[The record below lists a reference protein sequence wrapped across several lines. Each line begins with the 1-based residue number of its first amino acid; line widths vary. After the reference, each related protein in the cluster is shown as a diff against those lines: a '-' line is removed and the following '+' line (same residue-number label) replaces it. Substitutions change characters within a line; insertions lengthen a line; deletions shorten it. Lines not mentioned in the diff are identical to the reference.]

1 MANCLSRHFQAGQ
14 RIKIDQFTT
23 KAGKEPAVDGECVCV
38 NLKTVVSSSLGRLK
52 PQARKAARAEGVSET
67 AVHNLQREQQ
77 GKQIFLFFFL

>member
-23 KAGKEPAVDGECVCV
+23 KAGKEPAIDGECVCV
-38 NLKTVVSSSLGRLK
+38 NPKYGVSSSLGRLK
-52 PQARKAARAEGVSET
+52 PQTRKAAHAEGVFEI

-77 GKQIFLFFFL
+77 GKQFFLFFFL